1 MCVKQ
6 NAQPHL
12 FALRTNLS
20 AASDGEFFEGPDVV
34 NQQVHKSQLVTETNQ
49 DVQAWRMERYAVTLL
64 LEFLIL
70 FQWTA
75 MQQLTSLQ
83 TASCEHIFLFGSTRI
98 SAPGFSR
105 RIDGTCDSKVRQ
117 LTS

>member
-1 MCVKQ
+1 MRVKQ

-70 FQWTA
+70 FQWAA
-75 MQQLTSLQ
+75 MQQLTSL
-83 TASCEHIFLFGSTRI
+83 
-98 SAPGFSR
+98 
-105 RIDGTCDSKVRQ
+105 
-117 LTS
+117 